1 MVGIIYIKDNEKKQ
15 QIEEAD
21 KRREGRKRRRRR
33 YNSLRIKT
41 RNDGVTTLD
50 SSIVEKKN
58 EMLEEIKKKS

>member
-21 KRREGRKRRRRR
+21 KRKEGRKRRRRR